1 MSHTCTDGI
10 HPSAES
16 NVPTVVF
23 PATLAEQRMLEA
35 MAVDTLARVHLSH
48 HAHASTFHGYTV
60 TAWPD
65 AERLHGVALHWQQ
78 RTPVA
83 SV

>member
-48 HAHASTFHGYTV
+48 LTHASSFHGYTV

-65 AERLHGVALHWQQ
+65 AAKLHGVGVRWQQ
-78 RTPVA
+78 RAPLV